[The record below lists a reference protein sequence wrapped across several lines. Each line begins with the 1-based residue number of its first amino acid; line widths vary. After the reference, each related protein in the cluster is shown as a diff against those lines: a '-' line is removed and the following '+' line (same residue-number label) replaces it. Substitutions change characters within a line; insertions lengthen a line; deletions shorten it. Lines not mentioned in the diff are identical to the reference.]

1 MSAHPVAQ
9 ATPSLP
15 LAPPQP
21 SGVRDTRAPRHRC
34 WADRLRRAI
43 HAVASQLRVKHEVV
57 TARSDGPGLLC
68 KSLRQS
74 LHQSLHRS
82 LCWVLPGLLPLMVPA
97 HAAPPPEASRAAE
110 VPLTRYAQSVVKIE
124 ATILAGGRSVAT
136 LGRIRE
142 GSGVLI
148 DPQTVV
154 TIGYLIMEAERV
166 QIQTVSGRAVP
177 ATVVGYDHATGLGV
191 LRALLPLEGRPL
203 PLGDSDQIHES
214 HSVLTIGQGETEAT
228 PLIVVSRKPFAGSWE
243 YLLEQPIYTFP
254 PVNNWSGSAL
264 ISAQGDLIGIGSLIV
279 EDATG
284 GKSGVPGNLFVPVNL
299 LKPILTDLQTR
310 GRSSRPAQPWLG
322 LTTETIRGS
331 LTVVRVAGGGP
342 AELAGVEAGDIVV
355 GVGGDTEQIKDQA
368 DFYRRIWKSGPA
380 GTRVALRIM
389 HGGSLR
395 EVLVESVDRHDFLLQ
410 PAGI

>member
-1 MSAHPVAQ
+1 M
-9 ATPSLP
+9 
-15 LAPPQP
+15 
-21 SGVRDTRAPRHRC
+21 
-34 WADRLRRAI
+34 I
-43 HAVASQLRVKHEVV
+43 
-57 TARSDGPGLLC
+57 
-68 KSLRQS
+68 
-74 LHQSLHRS
+74 
-82 LCWVLPGLLPLMVPA
+82 PA
-97 HAAPPPEASRAAE
+97 HAVPAGPAVSAPEGSRAAE

-166 QIQTVSGRAVP
+166 QIQTASGRAVP

-191 LRALLPLEGRPL
+191 LRALLPLGGRPL

-264 ISAQGDLIGIGSLIV
+264 ISTQGDLIGIGSLIV

-284 GKSGVPGNLFVPVNL
+284 GRTGVPGNLFVPVNL
-299 LKPILTDLQTR
+299 LKPILADLQTR

-355 GVGGDTEQIKDQA
+355 GVGGDNEQIKDQA

-380 GTRVALRIM
+380 GTRVALRIL

>member
-1 MSAHPVAQ
+1 MSAYQVAQ
-9 ATPSLP
+9 ATHP
-15 LAPPQP
+15 LALKPTQLF
-21 SGVRDTRAPRHRC
+21 GLVDTRAPRPRG
-34 WADRLRRAI
+34 WADRLRRAMR
-43 HAVASQLRVKHEVV
+43 AVASPLGLMHKVV
-57 TARSDGPGLLC
+57 TALAGLPGV
-68 KSLRQS
+68 LRQS
-74 LHQSLHRS
+74 LRLS
-82 LCWVLPGLLPLMVPA
+82 LCWALPSLLPLMVPA
-97 HAAPPPEASRAAE
+97 HAAPQPEGRRSAE

-166 QIQTVSGRAVP
+166 QIQSASGREVP

-264 ISAQGDLIGIGSLIV
+264 ISTQGDLIGIGSLIV

-284 GKSGVPGNLFVPVNL
+284 GRSGVPGNLFVPVNL
-299 LKPILTDLQTR
+299 LKPILADLQTR

-322 LTTETIRGS
+322 MTTETIRGS

-355 GVGGDTEQIKDQA
+355 GVGGDHDQIKDQA

-380 GTRVALRIM
+380 GTRVALRIL

>member
-9 ATPSLP
+9 AIPTPP

-21 SGVRDTRAPRHRC
+21 CGVRNPRAPRHRG
-34 WADRLRRAI
+34 WADRLRRALGTIASPLRAI
-43 HAVASQLRVKHEVV
+43 HQGV
-57 TARSDGPGLLC
+57 TAPSGGLGVTPQ
-68 KSLRQS
+68 SLRPA
-74 LHQSLHRS
+74 LRRW
-82 LCWVLPGLLPLMVPA
+82 LCWVLPGLLYWIVPA
-97 HAAPPPEASRAAE
+97 HAAAPPEGSRTAE

-166 QIQTVSGRAVP
+166 QIQTASGRAVP

-191 LRALLPLEGRPL
+191 LRALLPLGGRPL

-284 GKSGVPGNLFVPVNL
+284 GRSGVPGNLFVPVNL
-299 LKPILTDLQTR
+299 LKPILADLQTR

-355 GVGGDTEQIKDQA
+355 GVGGDNEQIKDQA

-380 GTRVALRIM
+380 GTRVALRIL

>member
-1 MSAHPVAQ
+1 M
-9 ATPSLP
+9 
-15 LAPPQP
+15 
-21 SGVRDTRAPRHRC
+21 RA
-34 WADRLRRAI
+34 L
-43 HAVASQLRVKHEVV
+43 ASQLRVMHRVV
-57 TARSDGPGLLC
+57 TALAGGPGVLSQSLC
-68 KSLRQS
+68 QSLCQSLRRSLRRSLRQP
-74 LHQSLHRS
+74 
-82 LCWVLPGLLPLMVPA
+82 LCWVLPGLLALVVPA
-97 HAAPPPEASRAAE
+97 HAAPPPSGGQTAE

-166 QIQTVSGRAVP
+166 QIQSVSGRAVP

-191 LRALLPLEGRPL
+191 LRALLPLGGHPL

-264 ISAQGDLIGIGSLIV
+264 ISTQGDLIGIGSLIV

-284 GKSGVPGNLFVPVNL
+284 GRSGVPGNLFVPVNL
-299 LKPILTDLQTR
+299 LKPILADLQTR

-380 GTRVALRIM
+380 GTRVALRIL

>member
-1 MSAHPVAQ
+1 MIHLILSAAQ
-9 ATPSLP
+9 ALQSRSIKALRGLRERRFSLSV
-15 LAPPQP
+15 LASMSKSMSMAAMSVLLLWSP
-21 SGVRDTRAPRHRC
+21 G
-34 WADRLRRAI
+34 
-43 HAVASQLRVKHEVV
+43 
-57 TARSDGPGLLC
+57 ARSTALIAP
-68 KSLRQS
+68 SPAQAPV
-74 LHQSLHRS
+74 
-82 LCWVLPGLLPLMVPA
+82 VLA
-97 HAAPPPEASRAAE
+97 
-110 VPLTRYAQSVVKIE
+110 RYAQSVVKIE
-124 ATILAGGRSVAT
+124 ATILQGGRSVAT
-136 LGRIRE
+136 LGRTRE

-148 DPQTVV
+148 DPQTIV
-154 TIGYLIMEAERV
+154 TIGYLIMEAESVR
-166 QIQTVSGRAVP
+166 ILTASGRSVP

-191 LRALLPLEGRPL
+191 LRALLPLDGNPL

-264 ISAQGDLIGIGSLIV
+264 ISAEGDLIGIGSLIV

-284 GKSGVPGNLFVPVNL
+284 SKSGVPGNLFVPVNL
-299 LKPILTDLQTR
+299 LKPILADLKTR

-322 LTTETIRGS
+322 LTTESIRGS

-342 AELAGVEAGDIVV
+342 AELAGVEVGDIVV
-355 GVGGDTEQIKDQA
+355 GVGGDSEQIKDQA

-380 GTRVALRIM
+380 GTRVALRLLQ
-389 HGGSLR
+389 GGSLK
-395 EVLVESVDRHDFLLQ
+395 EVSVESVDRHDFLLH